1 MSTTP
6 MRLSPSGP
14 VITNEQ
20 GAPLSFGPGARVRL
34 TETVSTMEGS
44 TAIPECPQVISAEG
58 FGSSNAITLVLD
70 TPNSQLRY
78 RANMSLDLASRSTL
92 GGGLVVLYLDT
103 SVDAGANFTNQ
114 VKNSHQI
121 NTGINASESLTP
133 PEARQAQIWMP
144 LISGNSLGVSANANS
159 PSPSLQLRARAQL
172 ISGASGIVEVFSHS
186 SEAGDGFG
194 DCSEAVTGM
203 NGTIHLELEEC
214 F

>member
-1 MSTTP
+1 
-6 MRLSPSGP
+6 
-14 VITNEQ
+14 
-20 GAPLSFGPGARVRL
+20 
-34 TETVSTMEGS
+34 MEG
-44 TAIPECPQVISAEG
+44 TRAIPECPNVISADG
-58 FGSSNAITLVLD
+58 FGSNSAITLVLD
-70 TPNSQLRY
+70 SPNPQLRY

-92 GGGLVVLYLDT
+92 GGGLVILYLDT

-121 NTGINASESLTP
+121 NTGINASGSDTP

-144 LISGNSLGVSANANS
+144 LIAGSSLGVSSSSNS

-172 ISGASGIVEVFSHS
+172 ISGVSGIVEVFSHS
-186 SEAGDGFG
+186 SENGDGFG
-194 DCSEAVTGM
+194 DCSDVVTGL